1 MTTRTM
7 IQALPIACLAAVWA
21 VTAGC
26 TGSIDT
32 GGERPGLPILTPA
45 PIGLRA
51 ITRTQY
57 VHSVR
62 TVLGLP
68 DDFAVTAV
76 GPADV
81 AAANEASADGVTT
94 DAYEASARDVVERL
108 MADDALRGA
117 LLAGCTPSLSA
128 SDACVESTIA
138 RVGRRAFR
146 RRLGVEELARW
157 TRLANELGASSG
169 DAEAGLSYALAGLLQ
184 APSFLYRVEIPEA
197 AASPEGASAYYASDA
212 LATRLA
218 YFLWDG
224 SPDDALLDA
233 AERGELLTPGGY
245 GAAVDRMI
253 ADPRI
258 DRGID
263 AYVRELFAVDAIECG
278 PDGCDPDSEVE
289 GRLRESYARQLLLT
303 ARTAVSE
310 EGLRAVFTTRTA
322 FVDAST
328 AELYDLDPADFGEEL
343 ERVTLPEDSR
353 RVGALLTPGFLAMQS
368 YPGKPSVA
376 KRGLFVL
383 RRFLCDAVGQP
394 PGDTPPTLPTLDHL
408 VPTRELVTMHE
419 SPACASCH
427 ARIDPIGLGLEN
439 FDNTGAWRDTE
450 HGFPIDAS
458 GELDG
463 IAFEDGRGLSEAI
476 AESPNA
482 MRCLTSHLYARATG
496 GTPPGRST
504 ELAQISMTTD
514 GDVRQTMRAIVH
526 MNAFRFA
533 WGEMP

>member
-1 MTTRTM
+1 VTTRPTFETLPVACM
-7 IQALPIACLAAVWA
+7 ALGLLAG
-21 VTAGC
+21 AGC
-26 TGSIDT
+26 TGSIDS
-32 GGERPGLPILTPA
+32 GGERPELPILTPA

-62 TVLGLP
+62 TILGLP
-68 DDFAVTAV
+68 DDFAVPPV
-76 GPADV
+76 GPADTSS
-81 AAANEASADGVTT
+81 ANEAAADGVTT
-94 DAYEASARDVVERL
+94 DAYEASARDVAERL
-108 MADDALRGA
+108 FADDALRGA
-117 LLAGCTPSLSA
+117 LLAGCTPTLTEGNECIA
-128 SDACVESTIA
+128 STIE

-157 TRLANELGASSG
+157 TGLAHQLGTTSG
-169 DAEAGLSYALAGLLQ
+169 DATGGLELAIAGLLQ
-184 APSFLYRVEIPEA
+184 TPSFLYRVELPEA
-197 AASPEGASAYYASDA
+197 GTAPEGASWYYGSDA

-258 DRGID
+258 ERGIE
-263 AYVRELFAVDAIECG
+263 AYVRELFAVDSLDCG

-289 GRLRESYARQLLLT
+289 GRFRESFARQLLLT

-328 AELYDLDPADFGEEL
+328 AALYDLDPADFGDEL
-343 ERVTLPEDSR
+343 ERVTLPADSR
-353 RVGALLTPGFLAMQS
+353 RVGALLTPGFLAMQA

-383 RRFLCDAVGQP
+383 RRFLCGSVGQP
-394 PGDTPPTLPTLDHL
+394 PGDTPPMLPTLDRL
-408 VPTRELVTMHE
+408 VPTRDLVTMHE
-419 SPACASCH
+419 SPGCASCH

-439 FDNTGAWRDTE
+439 FDATGAWRDTE
-450 HGFPIDAS
+450 HGFPIIAS
-458 GELDG
+458 GEIDG
-463 IAFEDGRGLSEAI
+463 IAFDDAVGLTEAI
-476 AESPNA
+476 AETPDSL
-482 MRCLTSHLYARATG
+482 RCLTSHLYARATG
-496 GTPPGRST
+496 GTPPGRSA
-504 ELAQISMTTD
+504 ELSRIVLSTD
-514 GDVRQTMRAIVH
+514 GDARETMRAIVH
-526 MNAFRFA
+526 MNAFRYA